1 MSALPWHSFGQHSV
15 QFTLSHSHT
24 HTPEYSTQLRSYPN
38 PKVIPF
44 HFNFPAKR
52 QCGKLV
58 SQFWLMRNVAQFDGR
73 QCKVRAIHSRHPKVC
88 STLAFFKLTGIF
100 AGLLLVTVIP
110 AVEIVIAHKAYGNTI
125 AAPTLELLLLAVGG
139 EGLSCS
145 GREREQIKTVNKW
158 LKLIMFLL
166 LLLLLVLSCC

>member
-15 QFTLSHSHT
+15 QFTLSHTHT
-24 HTPEYSTQLRSYPN
+24 HTHKYSTQLRSYPN
-38 PKVIPF
+38 PKLIPF
-44 HFNFPAKR
+44 HFNFPAMR

-73 QCKVRAIHSRHPKVC
+73 QCKVRAIHSRHLKVC

-166 LLLLLVLSCC
+166 LLVLSCC